1 MYEKNGVKYYSP
13 NESFGFPDIDTKE
26 IPSARQDNGSF
37 DYVCPNCKQIVDIW
51 FIANEEEYT
60 DNEKTYPI
68 YCNETLGYN
77 GWGDFHDWEEI
88 HCCPHCH
95 KEFIIEDG
103 CY

>member
-13 NESFGFPDIDTKE
+13 SESFEYPDIDTKE
-26 IPSARQDNGSF
+26 IPSARHDGGSF
-37 DYVCPNCKQIVDIW
+37 D
-51 FIANEEEYT
+51 FIANEDEYT
-60 DNEKTYPI
+60 DNGKTYPI

-95 KEFIIEDG
+95 KEFIITNG